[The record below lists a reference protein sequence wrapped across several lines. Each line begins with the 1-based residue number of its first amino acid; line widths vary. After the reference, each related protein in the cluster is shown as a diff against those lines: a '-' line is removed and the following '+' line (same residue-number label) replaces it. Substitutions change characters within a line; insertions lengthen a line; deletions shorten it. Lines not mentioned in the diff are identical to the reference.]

1 MTQSIKRNKFCNLI
15 KDIFFPVRCPYC
27 QKVIDRNDYAC
38 NDCKNLF
45 PQTSLKKYAAGGYLC
60 SAPFPYNGIY
70 AGAVKRF
77 KFSNRAGYAKQL
89 AFPIVQS
96 ILEIHGNTHFDIIT
110 CVPMHKTM
118 LKQRRYNQAE
128 LLARECA
135 EIMDIPYIDTLEKF
149 KMNKA
154 QHSIKAAEREKNVK
168 GVYRAVDKNSLQG
181 KNILIID
188 DIITT
193 GHTLGECS
201 RILVKNGCKDVKCAV
216 LCSVVID

>member
-1 MTQSIKRNKFCNLI
+1 MTQYINIKRVKAYL

-27 QKVIDRNDYAC
+27 QCVIDRDEYAC
-38 NDCKNLF
+38 EKCKKQF
-45 PQTSLKKYAAGGYLC
+45 PSASFKRYAIGGYFC
-60 SAPFPYNGIY
+60 AAAFPYNGIF
-70 AGAVKRF
+70 ATSVKRF
-77 KFSNRAGYAKQL
+77 KFSNRGGYAKQL

-96 ILEIHGNTHFDIIT
+96 ILEIHKSVHFDVIT

-118 LKQRRYNQAE
+118 LKKRRYNQAE

-135 EIMDIPYIDTLEKF
+135 EIMNIPYADTLEKY

-154 QHSIKAAEREKNVK
+154 QHSIKAAEREKNVR
-168 GVYRAVDKNSLQG
+168 GVYRANDRNFLQG
-181 KNILIID
+181 KSVLIID

-201 RILVKNGCKDVKCAV
+201 RILMKSGCKSVACAV
-216 LCSVVID
+216 LCTVTVD